1 MSWSD
6 NENGRFEQALA
17 DIEADHP
24 GRWQLVA
31 EAVGGGR
38 TADDVWRHYL
48 KLEGDTADMG
58 ASNRAARRRQQYRR
72 NRGQQH
78 QQQHQHGADAN
89 GTAANNSRSNDRRRR
104 NGGGASSSN
113 SNNNS
118 RANNNRYVR
127 LYGCQLIN

>member
-72 NRGQQH
+72 NRGQQ

>member
-48 KLEGDTADMG
+48 KLEGDTDDMG
-58 ASNRAARRRQQYRR
+58 ASNRADRRRQQYRR
-72 NRGQQH
+72 NRGQQ
-78 QQQHQHGADAN
+78 QQHGANAN
-89 GTAANNSRSNDRRRR
+89 ATAANNRLAD
-104 NGGGASSSN
+104 SST
-113 SNNNS
+113 
-118 RANNNRYVR
+118 
-127 LYGCQLIN
+127 

>member
-48 KLEGDTADMG
+48 KLEGDTDDMG

-72 NRGQQH
+72 NRGQQ
-78 QQQHQHGADAN
+78 QQQHGASAN
-89 GTAANNSRSNDRRRR
+89 ANANATAVNNSRSSTAPRTFT
-104 NGGGASSSN
+104 
-113 SNNNS
+113 
-118 RANNNRYVR
+118 
-127 LYGCQLIN
+127 

>member
-48 KLEGDTADMG
+48 KLEGDTDDMG

-72 NRGQQH
+72 NRGQQ
-78 QQQHQHGADAN
+78 QQQHGANAN

-104 NGGGASSSN
+104 HGGGASSSN

-118 RANNNRYVR
+118 RANNNRDNR
-127 LYGCQLIN
+127 PQE

>member
-48 KLEGDTADMG
+48 KLEGDTDDMG
-58 ASNRAARRRQQYRR
+58 ASNRAARRRQQYPAI
-72 NRGQQH
+72 G
-78 QQQHQHGADAN
+78 D
-89 GTAANNSRSNDRRRR
+89 
-104 NGGGASSSN
+104 SSS
-113 SNNNS
+113 SS
-118 RANNNRYVR
+118 TAPTPTPRRPTTDLPIAARKVVKHTFS
-127 LYGCQLIN
+127 L

>member
-48 KLEGDTADMG
+48 KLEGDTDDMG

-72 NRGQQH
+72 NRGQQ
-78 QQQHQHGADAN
+78 QQQHGANAN